1 MKREKEQERKEKEK
15 QGMFWASMICF
26 ISFVSFYLHL
36 EEILGRMGIEYR
48 SWAVIGGK
56 ILFWALF
63 AWLALSAVRYKRLG
77 RSERGPLITGILL
90 IAFLAGAGGFAGLT
104 KSSLIRP
111 VERESEEAGLLKVQ
125 AEGEEK
131 AEAFVPVMGVF
142 RISQDN
148 LEALKNKGHTGI
160 YAVLDNLPFDRKQE
174 DTQEE
179 IPEESPS
186 ENGTGTYDPDQTAP
200 APDEAPEID
209 EDSDYEME
217 RQMEA
222 AKLIYDQCLKDKGYT
237 YAEGVN
243 AKGEWYIDVGDGKRL
258 IYDRMSKNG
267 KCYLFALNGADYSSL
282 EDYYAVNL
290 DTKEVIA
297 TGKHSYSQSG
307 GEAYYKAT
315 GEY

>member
-148 LEALKNKGHTGI
+148 LEALKN
-160 YAVLDNLPFDRKQE
+160 
-174 DTQEE
+174 TQEE

-186 ENGTGTYDPDQTAP
+186 ENGTGTYDSDQTAP
-200 APDEAPEID
+200 APDEAPEIA

-297 TGKHSYSQSG
+297 TGKHSYSQPG